1 MKQWFA
7 VHTKPHMEKRVA
19 TALEAHDIETYLPE
33 TAAEAGQTSRPLPFF
48 PGYLFIHVDLNTAN
62 PSHWR
67 WTPGARY
74 LVAYGSQPVPIPPEV
89 IALIASKVD
98 GLESG
103 GKRPQGQFR
112 PGDRVRI
119 KDGPFRDMLAIFESS
134 TRPGQR
140 VQLLLQ
146 ALNRSVR
153 VSASPSALEKI
164 TVDAEHEKVKQPR
177 RTRGRGR
184 CIRS

>member
-7 VHTKPHMEKRVA
+7 IHTKPHMEKRVA
-19 TALEAHDIETYLPE
+19 SALEGHDIETYLPE
-33 TAAEAGQTSRPLPFF
+33 TTGAADHSSRSLPFF
-48 PGYLFIHVDLNTAN
+48 PGYLFIYVDLNTAN

-74 LVAYGSQPVPIPPEV
+74 LVAYGNQPIPIPAEV
-89 IALIASKVD
+89 IALIDRKVVE
-98 GLESG
+98 LESRG
-103 GKRPQGQFR
+103 RRPQEQFE
-112 PGDRVRI
+112 PGDQVRI
-119 KDGPFRDMLAIFESS
+119 KNGPFRDMLAVFESS

-153 VSASPSALEKI
+153 VSVSPSALEK
-164 TVDAEHEKVKQPR
+164 VAADMEQENGNRAR

-184 CIRS
+184 YIRS